1 MVNFLLRVQ
10 VILPTNDIKAISEG
24 LKKIG
29 VGGITAFKGWG
40 RGKSISKEIHAAK
53 GTEMFVPEFS
63 QRYILEVIIPE
74 NKKDEA
80 IEIIRANS
88 KLGKIFIS
96 HITEALDIPSPKKNE
111 EII

>member
-1 MVNFLLRVQ
+1 MVNFLLRIQ
-10 VILPTNDIKAISEG
+10 VILPTNDIEAISQG

-29 VGGITAFKGWG
+29 VGGITAFKGLG
-40 RGKSISKEIHAAK
+40 RGKSVPKGIHASK
-53 GTEMFVPEFS
+53 GSEIFVPEFS

-80 IEIIRANS
+80 VEIIRANS

-96 HITEALDIPSPKKNE
+96 EITEALDIPSPKKNE
-111 EII
+111 EAI